1 MKHIGIWNIL
11 TARWNITVNLFNV
24 IILAA
29 QWLDGSQ
36 KLALAMYLETKR
48 ASQLLV
54 RVKLCYNTVHCKKT
68 DNLLL
73 SLAELFT

>member
-24 IILAA
+24 IILVA

-36 KLALAMYLETKR
+36 KLALAMYRETKR

-54 RVKLCYNTVHCKKT
+54 KCKSKIVLQYST
-68 DNLLL
+68 L
-73 SLAELFT
+73 